1 MPMDHNPRSS
11 SLDELD
17 FAILSHLR
25 EDGRKSFT
33 DLANTLQVSVSTIRK
48 RYTRLVEDN
57 ILRVYGRV
65 NSEKVGKIL
74 YAQILIMVRPS
85 KFIEPILSEIAGYPE
100 VSFLAVA
107 TGDYDIE
114 ADAMCRNNDHLNQLV
129 YDKIIKIEGVDF
141 VRTNIYLRILKIA
154 QPDLSQL
161 FLSKEQNK
169 I

>member
-1 MPMDHNPRSS
+1 MDHNPTAS

-25 EDGRKSFT
+25 DDGRKSFT
-33 DLANTLQVSVSTIRK
+33 DLANTLEVSVSTIRK

-85 KFIEPILSEIAGYPE
+85 KFIETVLIEIAGYPE

-114 ADAMCRNNDHLNQLV
+114 ADVMCRNNDHLNQLV
-129 YDKIIKIEGVDF
+129 YDKIVKIEGVDF
-141 VRTNIYLRILKIA
+141 VRTNIYLRIMKIA
-154 QPDLSQL
+154 QPDLSQ
-161 FLSKEQNK
+161 FFFSKG
-169 I
+169 